1 MDSFIEL
8 LLFNLHLQKMDII
21 EGVGFVTGIAAV
33 YLLYKDHILTWP
45 VGFINIG
52 CFMWMFWQQKLY
64 GDFIVQL
71 IFLTSGIWGWA
82 NWNQKTLKNPSKFTN
97 PNRVI
102 WIILTI
108 LITPFT
114 TYYLKNYTDCSYP
127 IAEATILSL
136 SIFGQG
142 LTALHKIENWYW
154 WLVADFLM
162 IIVYAK
168 KELYLTSVYAAI
180 IFVIGIFGIL
190 SWNKLL
196 TKSSSN

>member
-1 MDSFIEL
+1 
-8 LLFNLHLQKMDII
+8 
-21 EGVGFVTGIAAV
+21 
-33 YLLYKDHILTWP
+33 
-45 VGFINIG
+45 
-52 CFMWMFWQQKLY
+52 MWMFWQQKLY

-142 LTALHKIENWYW
+142 LTALRKIENWYW

-168 KELYLTSVYAAI
+168 NELYLTSVYAAI

-190 SWNKLL
+190 SWNKLIA
-196 TKSSSN
+196 KSTFD